1 MGTSEPHRNY
11 QPGAGK
17 LTGKDP
23 AKAVVPPTLPD
34 NDIVRNDILDYLVEV
49 EHFDSMVARAIT
61 ALEARGEL
69 DNTIVVVTSDHGM
82 PFPRAKASLYDAGSR
97 VPLAVRWPSGICN
110 PGRDVNA
117 FVNLSD
123 LAPTFLEAAGLT
135 PPAMMTA
142 QSLMEIFFSGDDPG
156 GASCGIHRHGTT

>member
-1 MGTSEPHRNY
+1 MAPRFVSGWGRPNH
-11 QPGAGK
+11 
-17 LTGKDP
+17 
-23 AKAVVPPTLPD
+23 
-34 NDIVRNDILDYLVEV
+34 I
-49 EHFDSMVARAIT
+49 AIT
-61 ALEARGEL
+61 SQVRGNLRARIL
-69 DNTIVVVTSDHGM
+69 RRLLYRRLFLTTILCGMISSIISLRLSTLIRWWLARWPPSKHVVNWTIRSWSSQVITAC

-97 VPLAVRWPSGICN
+97 VPLAVRWPRGICN

-142 QSLMEIFFSGDDPG
+142 QSLMEIFFFW
-156 GASCGIHRHGTT
+156 